1 MVNLTF
7 GEIVFH
13 SAPNKAL
20 QPTAKS
26 AAAERSVMCK
36 KGTRMKHFSGS
47 ILLSLFLLSAA
58 AIAGWVDKQG
68 NPIPDSDNMKSVGDL
83 IAQLV
88 VTDNEAQVLK
98 NWGTPSQ
105 SVYLPTADEI
115 ERNKIIT
122 AFVVFGGCAVDANGN
137 CDLRMQ
143 ITVYQ
148 PDGKI
153 YSKLPVMEVWSGK
166 PVPPNRSLGLSV
178 KYMRV
183 IIEPGEQL
191 GMYKIDTNVIDKIG
205 GKSMVL
211 KTHFTAVE
219 ASE

>member
-1 MVNLTF
+1 MSRINLALIIITLL
-7 GEIVFH
+7 VH
-13 SAPNKAL
+13 SVAN
-20 QPTAKS
+20 
-26 AAAERSVMCK
+26 
-36 KGTRMKHFSGS
+36 
-47 ILLSLFLLSAA
+47 
-58 AIAGWVDKQG
+58 AGWVDKQG
-68 NPIPDSDNMKSVGDL
+68 NKIPDSDNMKSAGDL

-88 VTDNEAQVLK
+88 ITDNEPQVLK

-105 SVYLPTADEI
+105 SVYFPTADKI

-122 AFVVFGGCAVDANGN
+122 AFIVFGCCAVDANGN

-148 PDGKI
+148 PDGKV

-178 KYMRV
+178 EYMRV

-191 GMYKIDTNVIDKIG
+191 GKYKIDTKVIDKI
-205 GKSMVL
+205 SSNNMIL
-211 KTHFTAVE
+211 TSHFTAVE

>member
-1 MVNLTF
+1 MK
-7 GEIVFH
+7 EIL
-13 SAPNKAL
+13 AL
-20 QPTAKS
+20 
-26 AAAERSVMCK
+26 
-36 KGTRMKHFSGS
+36 
-47 ILLSLFLLSAA
+47 LLSAFLLLSPLA
-58 AIAGWVDKQG
+58 NAGWVDKQG

-88 VTDNEAQVLK
+88 ITDNEAQVLK

-105 SVYLPTADEI
+105 SVYFPTADKI

-122 AFVVFGGCAVDANGN
+122 AFIVFGGCAVDANGN

-148 PDGKI
+148 PDGKV
-153 YSKLPVMEVWSGK
+153 YSKLPVMEVWSNK
-166 PVPPNRSLGLSV
+166 PVPPNKSLGLSV
-178 KYMRV
+178 EYMRV

-191 GMYKIDTNVIDKIG
+191 GKYKIDAKVIDKISN
-205 GKSMVL
+205 KRMLLTSY
-211 KTHFTAVE
+211 FTAVE

>member
-1 MVNLTF
+1 MN
-7 GEIVFH
+7 EI
-13 SAPNKAL
+13 SA
-20 QPTAKS
+20 
-26 AAAERSVMCK
+26 
-36 KGTRMKHFSGS
+36 
-47 ILLSLFLLSAA
+47 FLLSAFILTSPIA
-58 AIAGWVDKQG
+58 KAGWVDKQG

-88 VTDNEAQVLK
+88 ITDNEAQVLK

-105 SVYLPTADEI
+105 SVYFPTADKI
-115 ERNKIIT
+115 EVNKIIT
-122 AFVVFGGCAVDANGN
+122 VFVVFGGCAVDAKGN

-148 PDGKI
+148 PDGKV
-153 YSKLPVMEVWSGK
+153 YSKLPVMEVWSDK

-178 KYMRV
+178 EYMRV

-191 GMYKIDTNVIDKIG
+191 GRYKIDTTVIDKISSN
-205 GKSMVL
+205 SMML
-211 KTHFTAVE
+211 TSHFTAVE